1 MKHLALYLGMAAAMV
16 ASCSVQ
22 EKDLQIPN
30 QDDVVFYASF
40 EQPGDADTKVYA
52 NEELR
57 LRWNADDRVSI
68 FNQNTYNQQY
78 AFTGETGDNAGE
90 FKIVN
95 TGGFVTGNAIADVV
109 SVYPYQAST
118 KITEDEEI
126 TVTLPAEQAYA
137 KNTFGLGANTMVS
150 VSSDNLLQFKN
161 VGGYLMVKLYGEGVS
176 VKAIKLTGNNGEK
189 LAGKA
194 SVSMPLDDVPTVT
207 MADDATTEII
217 LTCDQPV
224 QLGSAEDQSTEFWFV
239 VPPTTFTGGFTV
251 RVVDSEGNIYER
263 STSKSVSIERNTLS
277 KMEAFNLK
285 SYLIYKYQAPISIDG
300 TFDDWAGLDASKV
313 VTAETAPD
321 LPFSALTLVKVYA
334 DVRSIFVY
342 FEWDPELI
350 FYKSGVEHVPFLCF
364 VNTDGD
370 SSTGGYDFMFT
381 DACSDA
387 LFEGFIYPDGV
398 LGSYDPEIYS
408 WTGEPNGAGW
418 NWGDPSYSSGGI
430 GQGAGVEGKYEFSLD
445 RAKIA
450 AVGFPIAD
458 KFSIGF
464 AICQSWDPVGVLPNV
479 ASTDEHPSCWTQS
492 LPVTA
497 LDQFVIPVSE

>member
-22 EKDLQIPN
+22 EKDFQTPN

-40 EQPGDADTKVYA
+40 EQPEKADTKVYA

-95 TGGFVTGNAIADVV
+95 TGGFVTGNAISDIV

-194 SVSMPLDDVPTVT
+194 SVTMPLDDVPTVT

-224 QLGSAEDQSTEFWFV
+224 QLLEVFSGL
-239 VPPTTFTGGFTV
+239 
-251 RVVDSEGNIYER
+251 N
-263 STSKSVSIERNTLS
+263 KLIEL
-277 KMEAFNLK
+277 
-285 SYLIYKYQAPISIDG
+285 
-300 TFDDWAGLDASKV
+300 
-313 VTAETAPD
+313 
-321 LPFSALTLVKVYA
+321 
-334 DVRSIFVY
+334 
-342 FEWDPELI
+342 
-350 FYKSGVEHVPFLCF
+350 
-364 VNTDGD
+364 
-370 SSTGGYDFMFT
+370 
-381 DACSDA
+381 
-387 LFEGFIYPDGV
+387 
-398 LGSYDPEIYS
+398 
-408 WTGEPNGAGW
+408 
-418 NWGDPSYSSGGI
+418 
-430 GQGAGVEGKYEFSLD
+430 
-445 RAKIA
+445 
-450 AVGFPIAD
+450 
-458 KFSIGF
+458 
-464 AICQSWDPVGVLPNV
+464 
-479 ASTDEHPSCWTQS
+479 
-492 LPVTA
+492 
-497 LDQFVIPVSE
+497 

>member
-16 ASCSVQ
+16 VSCSVQ
-22 EKDLQIPN
+22 EKDFQTLN
-30 QDDVVFYASF
+30 RDDVVFYASF
-40 EQPGDADTKVYA
+40 EQPGDADTKVYV

-68 FNQNTYNQQY
+68 FNQNTYNQQF

-90 FKIVN
+90 FKKVN
-95 TGGFVTGNAIADVV
+95 TGGFVTGNDIADVV

-118 KITEDEEI
+118 KISEDEEI

-176 VKAIKLTGNNGEK
+176 VKTIKLTGNNGEK

-194 SVSMPLDDVPTVT
+194 SVTMPLDDVPTVT
-207 MADDATTEII
+207 MADDATTEIV
-217 LTCDQPV
+217 LSCDHPV
-224 QLGSAEDQSTEFWFV
+224 QLGSSEDQSTEFWFV
-239 VPPTTFTGGFTV
+239 VPPTTFTGGFTI

-263 STSKSVSIERNTLS
+263 STSKSVSVERNTLS
-277 KMEAFNLK
+277 KMGAFDLN
-285 SYLIYKYQAPISIDG
+285 SYLIYKYQAPIVIDG
-300 TFDDWAGLDASKV
+300 TFDDWAGLDASRV
-313 VTAETAPD
+313 ATAECDPD
-321 LPFSALTLVKVYA
+321 SNYLALKLVKVYA
-334 DVRSIFVY
+334 DVHSIFVY
-342 FEWDPELI
+342 FEWDTDMI
-350 FYKSGVEHVPFLCF
+350 FYESGVEHVPFHCY

-370 SSTGGYDFMFT
+370 SSTGGYDLFT
-381 DACSDA
+381 DASFDA
-387 LFEGFIYPDGV
+387 LVEGYIYPDGV
-398 LGSYDPEIYS
+398 LGSYDPDIWS
-408 WTGEPNGAGW
+408 WAGEQNGSGW
-418 NWGDPSYSSGGI
+418 DWGDPCYTAGGI

-450 AVGFPIAD
+450 DVGFSIAD
-458 KFSIGF
+458 EFSIGF
-464 AICQSWDPVGVLPNV
+464 DICQYWNLVGVLPN
-479 ASTDEHPSCWTQS
+479 AAITDEHPSGKTQS

-497 LDQFVIPVSE
+497 LDPFVIPVS